1 MRTGPAAGLCS
12 PPARARRGALG
23 LLIAAGLV
31 LAAERASAMHR
42 CGDDVAGKPVACGC
56 GDLLVSSRTLGAA
69 DAVTK
74 KPCTGNGLVVAA
86 SGPIRLDLGGR
97 TIAGNGQGVGV
108 LVVRGTLSL
117 VGPGTI
123 QRFETGVRAQGEAP
137 LASVVAVRLADH
149 RLDGL
154 VAQGDGYSIQGSI
167 AEGNGRDGFALGG
180 NGYALD
186 GNRASGNARY
196 GFKLVGMG
204 AHVGGGLG
212 NEARANGMDG
222 FWLLGGMHQVVRAT
236 AAGNGGDGLVGT
248 VMHTLF
254 AGVQADANG
263 RSGLVASGS
272 GLVVRD
278 STATGNRTFGIW
290 VMGPGV
296 EDGGGNRGAGN
307 TGLMGASGHTSEMM
321 STMMAP
327 LVQCRIGMM
336 GECR

>member
-1 MRTGPAAGLCS
+1 MRTGLATYPCAS
-12 PPARARRGALG
+12 RALR
-23 LLIAAGLV
+23 LLLAIGLV
-31 LAAERASAMHR
+31 LAAGRASAMHR
-42 CGDDVAGKPVACGC
+42 CGDDVDGKPVACAC

-69 DAVTK
+69 DAVTTK
-74 KPCTGNGLVVAA
+74 RCALNGLVVAA
-86 SGPIRLDLGGR
+86 SGPITLDLGGR
-97 TIAGNGQGVGV
+97 TVAGNGQGVGV

-117 VGPGTI
+117 VGPGSI
-123 QRFETGVRAQGEAP
+123 ERFETGVRAQGEAP

-167 AEGNGRDGFALGG
+167 AEGNGRNGFALGG

-254 AGVQADANG
+254 AGV
-263 RSGLVASGS
+263 RS
-272 GLVVRD
+272 
-278 STATGNRTFGIW
+278 
-290 VMGPGV
+290 
-296 EDGGGNRGAGN
+296 EE
-307 TGLMGASGHTSEMM
+307 HTSELQ
-321 STMMAP
+321 SRGH
-327 LVQCRIGMM
+327 LVCRLLL
-336 GECR
+336 EKKKKT